1 MLIGTPD
8 AINAL
13 YTAAQSHM
21 PHALDPDS
29 EAADDSDTQSEDFD
43 SLLVVYF

>member
-43 SLLVVYF
+43 SDSD